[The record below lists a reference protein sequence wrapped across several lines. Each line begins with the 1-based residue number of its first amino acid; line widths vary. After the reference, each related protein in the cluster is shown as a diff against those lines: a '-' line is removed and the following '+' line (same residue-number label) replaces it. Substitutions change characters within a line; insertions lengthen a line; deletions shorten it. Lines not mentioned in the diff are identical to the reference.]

1 MHIHLNL
8 PSVFK
13 SVPTNFRSIGWL
25 DTEFIIKYIVVG
37 IFKYTMGNTAMLC
50 NIYGIMDILFIFVRY
65 SLFSKG
71 RRVHKN
77 MKKGKKNTRITHAY
91 FKLCIFTP
99 KWFCMFRFCF
109 CFLHSRECARV
120 SNIFHVDAD
129 SHSVTVRWKHTF
141 FQRFLLF
148 LLCFHGKKTHTGD
161 YKFSLE

>member
-8 PSVFK
+8 PSIFK

-77 MKKGKKNTRITHAY
+77 MKKGKKTRALRTHISSYAYLHRNDSACSDFVFVSCILESALAFQTYFMWTLTHIQLLFDENTH
-91 FKLCIFTP
+91 FSSDSCF
-99 KWFCMFRFCF
+99 FCF
-109 CFLHSRECARV
+109 ASMEK
-120 SNIFHVDAD
+120 
-129 SHSVTVRWKHTF
+129 KHI
-141 FQRFLLF
+141 
-148 LLCFHGKKTHTGD
+148 
-161 YKFSLE
+161 LEIMNFY

>member
-8 PSVFK
+8 PSIFK

-71 RRVHKN
+71 RRVHTN
-77 MKKGKKNTRITHAY
+77 MKKGKKTRALRTHISSYAYLHRNDSACSDFVFVSCILESALAFQTYFMWTLTHIQLYLLFDENTH
-91 FKLCIFTP
+91 FSSDSCF
-99 KWFCMFRFCF
+99 FCF
-109 CFLHSRECARV
+109 ASMEK
-120 SNIFHVDAD
+120 
-129 SHSVTVRWKHTF
+129 KHI
-141 FQRFLLF
+141 
-148 LLCFHGKKTHTGD
+148 
-161 YKFSLE
+161 LEIMNFY